1 MKRPSLA
8 FVIILLASGCA
19 SVPDRAQEEFF
30 APGVATMPDE
40 TMDKVVFTAVQLIGV
55 PYRWGGAS
63 PEQGVDCSGLVHYSY
78 SNAGVPVPRTSRELF
93 RAARPIQPENLK
105 PGDLVFFRL
114 DTRWVSHV
122 GIYLGNDR
130 FIHAPRTGKNVSY
143 ANLGNNYWRER
154 FAGAGTFF

>member
-1 MKRPSLA
+1 MQKPA
-8 FVIILLASGCA
+8 IIFIVVLIVSGCA
-19 SVPDRAQEEFF
+19 SVPDRPREEFF
-30 APGVATMPDE
+30 APGVATMPDG
-40 TMDKVVFTAVQLIGV
+40 TMGKVVFTAVQLIGV

-78 SNAGVPVPRTSRELF
+78 RNAGVPVPRTSRELF
-93 RAARPIQPENLK
+93 RAARRIQPENLK

-114 DTRWVSHV
+114 DTQWVSHV

-130 FIHAPRTGKNVSY
+130 FIHAPRTGKNVGY
-143 ANLGNNYWRER
+143 ASLGNDYWRER